1 MQNVGKQSKNYSILA
16 NVPRMA
22 SFTVLHRWVAQVISL
37 RQAIMNV
44 YNNKKGI
51 KSQKQIQCKFK
62 TNPSTL
68 HSVQVGASPLKYV
81 FFTMY
86 KSLVAGH

>member
-1 MQNVGKQSKNYSILA
+1 MQNVRKQSKNCSILA

-51 KSQKQIQCKFK
+51 KSQIQCKFK

-68 HSVQVGASPLKYV
+68 HSVQVGDSPLKYV